1 MSQQSNIDI
10 IRRGFAAFAEGDM
23 DTLRNEV
30 FTPDAVWHVPGHGY
44 FAGPK
49 EGVDAILQFFADIFE
64 RSGGTLQALLD
75 DVVAGDD
82 RAISLNRNVAMRN
95 DRSLDQKAVL
105 VFAMVDSRVARVE
118 QYFDDTTYND
128 EFWA

>member
-1 MSQQSNIDI
+1 M
-10 IRRGFAAFAEGDM
+10 E
-23 DTLRNEV
+23 TLRNEV
-30 FTPDAVWHVPGHGY
+30 FTPDAVWHVPGTGY

-49 EGVDAILQFFADIFE
+49 EGVEAILQFFAEIFE
-64 RSGGTLQALLD
+64 RSGGTLQAILD

-82 RAISLNRNVAMRN
+82 HTISLNRNVAMRN
-95 DRSLDQKAVL
+95 NLSLNQKAVL
-105 VFAMVDSRVARVE
+105 VFDMVDGRISRVD